1 MKVTAAERRGA
12 IGALLY
18 VDPALVAPEGHE
30 SQETYPNKA
39 WMSKDAVFSK
49 ALYAYFGDPLTPYFP
64 SIPGMY
70 RRPKNQSGFP
80 TIPVQP
86 ISYEDALNLLS
97 RLKGEFLTIF
107 FCHLVFLVN
116 QTNVY

>member
-1 MKVTAAERRGA
+1 MTAAERRGA

-18 VDPALVAPEGHE
+18 VDPVSVAPEGHE

-49 ALYAYFGDPLTPYFP
+49 ALYAHFGDPLTPNFP

-70 RRPKNQSGFP
+70 RRPINQSGFP

-86 ISYEDALNLLS
+86 ISYEDAFNLLS
-97 RLKGEFLTIF
+97 RLKGEFLTIL
-107 FCHLVFLVN
+107 FCHLVFLEN